1 MMNNNNVVKL
11 NDAEMEK
18 VIGGCGQTTE
28 YVTENTTT
36 VKEVAP
42 ENNNI
47 FDSMDPESLAKF
59 IEGMNRLNEIMMR
72 TPKLC

>member
-18 VIGGCGQTTE
+18 VFGGCGQTTE

-42 ENNNI
+42 ENNI
-47 FDSMDPESLAKF
+47 FDSMAPEELAKF
-59 IEGMNRLNEIMMR
+59 MEGLNRLNEIMMR
-72 TPKLC
+72 MPKMC

>member
-18 VIGGCGQTTE
+18 VFGGCGQTTE

-42 ENNNI
+42 KNNNI
-47 FDSMDPESLAKF
+47 FVCCFCFVYVF
-59 IEGMNRLNEIMMR
+59 IIFR
-72 TPKLC
+72 